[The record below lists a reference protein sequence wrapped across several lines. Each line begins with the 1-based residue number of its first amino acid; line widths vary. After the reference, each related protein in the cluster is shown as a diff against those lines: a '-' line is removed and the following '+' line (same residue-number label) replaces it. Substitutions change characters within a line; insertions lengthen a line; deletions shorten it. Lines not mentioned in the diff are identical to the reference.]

1 MTLVWADPV
10 SPGIRRVAKQF
21 FPLLDTSG
29 ADVTSNVHGGG
40 GGDTNGGERD
50 GRGRQACVELA
61 FAIVLPPREM
71 IPMQGWAG
79 KLSKVRV

>member
-29 ADVTSNVHGGG
+29 ADVTSNVHE
-40 GGDTNGGERD
+40 GDTNGGERD